1 LGQYTCTQNNKI
13 RKNVLHIFKFRLFIE
28 KKKKKKKRSLGFGL
42 VTGIP
47 ASSPPPALGCIQ
59 DYPGTLWLEYTTL
72 WATAVDLL
80 DALTGGTQALMPLFK
95 SRKPP

>member
-1 LGQYTCTQNNKI
+1 MFY
-13 RKNVLHIFKFRLFIE
+13 IFLNSGFLLEKKKK
-28 KKKKKKKRSLGFGL
+28 KKKKKKKRSLVFGL

-72 WATAVDLL
+72 
-80 DALTGGTQALMPLFK
+80 
-95 SRKPP
+95 